1 MPAIKDVVNSPEF
14 KALSP
19 EAKKIVFDKVS
30 AQDPEFQ
37 ALSPE
42 ARSTVMSR
50 ITGASAPSPAPQE
63 ATPQEPEKSGLQKLR
78 EGAADLVN
86 TAAGYLGR
94 DLGKEAAIRANPK
107 DKALAEGYRQ
117 EQRQWSK
124 DQANAAAEVGKG
136 IVQAPFNIVGTGVA
150 AIDNQLSQ
158 LFTGEDKGSS
168 WERGRKL
175 GSDIAEGTV
184 GQIQKYLLGPKSETP
199 KAGIISSP
207 LATLGNLIGGAISGT
222 SEFTGIEKPAIET
235 TLDAVGLGA
244 LGKAKAG
251 LKTAAKTEA
260 GAALLDKGASG
271 LATAKDAAGKL
282 ASILPLA
289 QTARSVYGSLN
300 TMLKE
305 GRLQGALQDL
315 QGMVEGKTSA
325 AEGGNAAASFGQA
338 LKDIV
343 QGKYDAAAQA
353 SVASQRA
360 AKAAE
365 LRQARGVAQTAKQG
379 LSDAS
384 RAVNEAPTK
393 PAASVTDNFEVGS
406 DIASEVTKAIDD
418 AKTARRQEYQ
428 SAAAKAME
436 GFDQRVAE
444 KMPAVVPKTP
454 TASDLALSSIA
465 DEVAKSLGE
474 KPVVAVETAP
484 KAPTPDWR
492 QTPEAQAFK
501 KQWEDKI
508 ASGEVSPAQGRA
520 IASKLDEV
528 FGGETPLAAE
538 GLRAVE
544 RELGDAGKYGQ
555 DLTGKSAMNAEL
567 AKKIKSSFSE
577 ALDPYTGMRDVK
589 AKYSDVTK
597 DIESMSEG
605 ASGKVESLPAEKVG
619 STFFGGRTGAQQL
632 VETVG
637 KEKATSFAA
646 RHLDNVLA
654 GKDPLKAA
662 DWLQKQEWLKE
673 FPEVKRAAQNKL
685 EASALDDFKAAQA
698 DAWSKSAGKQYEQA
712 MTKLQAAREA
722 AKKPVSPKVSAD
734 MQKALDNISSGG
746 YTVDAPK
753 VLSQLLNKSSEAQI
767 RAMADH
773 IKSSPEAMKALPDA
787 LKQHFADPT
796 PWRNG
801 ANSALSDAYRYMA
814 SFEKAGVLSPEA
826 VAGIQAK
833 LQKVFEASPG
843 VKVRNSAPGKMRKA
857 FATAMSDGFA
867 KGILISQGLSKNGSP
882 ADSEGTDF

>member
-1 MPAIKDVVNSPEF
+1 MPTIKEVANMDEF

-42 ARSTVMSR
+42 AKALVSSR
-50 ITGASAPSPAPQE
+50 ITGASAPSPA
-63 ATPQEPEKSGLQKLR
+63 PQEPEKSGLQKLR
-78 EGAADLVN
+78 EGASSLVN

-94 DLGKEAAIRANPK
+94 DLDKEAAIRANPK

-136 IVQAPFNIVGTGVA
+136 FFQAPFNVVGTAGA

-158 LFTGEDKGSS
+158 LFGGQDKGSS
-168 WERGRKL
+168 WERGRKI
-175 GSDIAEGTV
+175 GSTIAEDTV

-207 LATLGNLIGGAISGT
+207 LTTLGNLIGGAISGT

-235 TLDAVGLGA
+235 ILDAVGLGA

-289 QTARSVYGSLN
+289 QTAHGVYGSLN
-300 TMLKE
+300 NMIKDS
-305 GRLQGALQDL
+305 RLQGALQEL

-325 AEGGNAAASFGQA
+325 ADFGQA

-365 LRQARGVAQTAKQG
+365 LRQARGVAQTAKQS

-418 AKTARRQEYQ
+418 AKTARREQYQ
-428 SAAAKAME
+428 TEAAKATE
-436 GFDQRVAE
+436 GFPERVA
-444 KMPAVVPKTP
+444 
-454 TASDLALSSIA
+454 A
-465 DEVAKSLGE
+465 DAGGVA
-474 KPVVAVETAP
+474 
-484 KAPTPDWR
+484 DWR
-492 QTPEAQAFK
+492 QTPAAQAFK
-501 KQWEDKI
+501 KQWEDFADSGK
-508 ASGEVSPAQGRA
+508 ASASQAAGIKNKMKEIFDSP
-520 IASKLDEV
+520 ITFD
-528 FGGETPLAAE
+528 AE
-538 GLRAVE
+538 GLRAIE
-544 RELGDAGKYGQ
+544 REMGDAGRYGA
-555 DLTGKSAMNAEL
+555 DLAGKAAMNAGL

-577 ALDPYTGMRDVK
+577 ALDPYTGMKDVK

-619 STFFGGRTGAQQL
+619 STFFSGRTGAQQL
-632 VETVG
+632 IETVG
-637 KEKATSFAA
+637 QEKATSFAA

-673 FPEVKRAAQNKL
+673 FPDVKQAAQSKL

-734 MQKALDNISSGG
+734 MQKALDNISSNG

-787 LKQHFADPT
+787 LKQHFADPA

-843 VKVRNSAPGKMRKA
+843 VKVRSSAPGKVRKA